1 LIQVNLRI
9 KSIII
14 IVLEPNLET
23 EPGQELGQGTVG
35 STRVD
40 SSQHMNKK
48 IIIIIV
54 LKLDSRINP
63 GKDSGHE
70 SEGSTQVDPNLQK
83 NQSNL
88 ILTKKKINGI
98 LPMFYLRS
106 TVSLVNSG
114 F

>member
-1 LIQVNLRI
+1 
-9 KSIII
+9 
-14 IVLEPNLET
+14 LEPNLET